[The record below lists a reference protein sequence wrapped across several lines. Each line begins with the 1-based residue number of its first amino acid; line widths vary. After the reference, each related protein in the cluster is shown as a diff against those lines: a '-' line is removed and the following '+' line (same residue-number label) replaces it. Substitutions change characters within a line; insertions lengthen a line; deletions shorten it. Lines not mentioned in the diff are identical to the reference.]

1 MQPLPSPGHPPHRR
15 TRHRASRPAL
25 LAGLCAAALSTT
37 LTAAVPANA
46 DPTTATPEAAPA
58 TVGIQT
64 VRSAAGYQVRVD
76 GVTRA
81 TVAVGDPGHSV
92 RTTLSPTG
100 RHAALIGDFN
110 GRYGA
115 ELLSLD
121 VGSGRLTRIAAGR
134 ITSAVYTHDGRL
146 GYVLAGDSS
155 GQLRLR
161 QPDGGGPDRPVA
173 SLDGVDVQL
182 VGWGEGD
189 AAALL
194 THRAAG
200 EPSGPSLSRVDLA
213 TGATRTVLAGDA
225 AKGVVYRDIRVTRI
239 DGAQRVSA
247 IVADHIYP
255 CAGTSSSLLLA
266 DEHGATVVRTGA
278 TRDSYREA
286 AWSPDGDRVAYTIQA
301 CVSPAEKTASRS
313 RALQRLDEL
322 NGTYVRD
329 LVATTARRIVE
340 GVTPHYRLDGF
351 TGSQL
356 RLASERYG
364 IQTVDVARPVT
375 AAQLDATAA
384 APASAVTTGTK
395 GATPTTPAGGRDGAG
410 DIGVQSKIVGSTFI
424 HQLWDTADTFNG
436 NSACGPTSAVMDL
449 AGYQLANQNGY
460 YVSTPSRHWSPYG
473 RYITHSYTAYGTTYD
488 AVAPDP
494 NWNYFAGAYG
504 WLVETPSQGTIHR
517 WMGDYLD
524 RHVSYPVAETG
535 TVTWSWIKSK
545 IDANL
550 MVVVSGNFAYGQY
563 GHIGLITGYL
573 DDGRVYVNDPYG
585 AGTDGSW
592 DGKNT
597 VYTLDYIR
605 GWYAWAA

>member
-1 MQPLPSPGHPPHRR
+1 MQPLPCPGHPPPRR
-15 TRHRASRPAL
+15 TRHRASRPAV
-25 LAGLCAAALSTT
+25 LAGLCAAALC
-37 LTAAVPANA
+37 AALAGV
-46 DPTTATPEAAPA
+46 APA
-58 TVGIQT
+58 TAGPATVTPVAGPAAAGIHT
-64 VRSAAGYQVRVD
+64 VRSDAGYQVRID

-81 TVAVGDPGHSV
+81 TVTVDDPGNSV

-100 RHAALIGDFN
+100 RHAALIRDFN

-121 VGSGRLTRIAAGR
+121 VGTGRLTRVAAGR
-134 ITSAVYTHDGRL
+134 ITSAVYTPDGRL

-161 QPDGGGPDRPVA
+161 QPDGGAADRPVA

-182 VGWGEGD
+182 IGWGEGA

-194 THRAAG
+194 THRAVG
-200 EPSGPSLSRVDLA
+200 EPSGPSLTRVNLA
-213 TGATRTVLAGDA
+213 TGGARTVLAGDA

-247 IVADHIYP
+247 IVADHVYP

-266 DEHGATVVRTGA
+266 DEHGTAVIRTGA

-301 CVSPAEKTASRS
+301 CVSPAEKAASRS

-329 LVATTARRIVE
+329 LAATTAQRLVE
-340 GVTPHYRLDGF
+340 GVTPNYRLDGF
-351 TGSQL
+351 AGAQL

-364 IQTVDVARPVT
+364 IQVVDAARPVT
-375 AAQLDATAA
+375 AAVLDATAA
-384 APASAVTTGTK
+384 PATAVTTATK
-395 GATPTTPAGGRDGAG
+395 GAAPKAPAGGHDVGG
-410 DIGVQSKIVGSTFI
+410 DVGVQSKIVGSTFI
-424 HQLWDTADTFNG
+424 HQLWDTADNFNG

-488 AVAPDP
+488 ATAPDP

-504 WLVETPSQGTIHR
+504 WLVETPSQGTLHR
-517 WMGDYLD
+517 WMGDYLN

-535 TVTWSWIKSK
+535 NVTWSWIKSK

-585 AGTDGSW
+585 AGTDGTW

>member
-1 MQPLPSPGHPPHRR
+1 MQPLTCPDRPPDIRPRR
-15 TRHRASRPAL
+15 AAIRPAAR
-25 LAGLCAAALSTT
+25 AGLCVATVAAALAGT
-37 LTAAVPANA
+37 VPAA
-46 DPTTATPEAAPA
+46 AGPATATPAVDPA
-58 TVGIQT
+58 TAGLHT
-64 VRSAAGYQVRVD
+64 VRSAAGYHIVVD
-76 GVTRA
+76 GVARA
-81 TVAVGDPGHSV
+81 AVRVSDPGNSV
-92 RTTLSPTG
+92 RATLSPSG
-100 RHAALIGDFN
+100 RHAAVVGDFN
-110 GRYGA
+110 GRHGT

-121 VGSGRLTRIAAGR
+121 LGSGQLTRIAAGR
-134 ITSAVYTHDGRL
+134 VTSAVYTQDGRL
-146 GYVLAGDSS
+146 GYVLADDRS

-161 QPDGGGPDRPVA
+161 QPDDGSTRVVA
-173 SLDGVDVQL
+173 NLDGSDVQL
-182 VGWGEGD
+182 IGWGEGS

-194 THRAAG
+194 THRAVG
-200 EPSGPSLSRVDLA
+200 EPSGPSLTRVDVA
-213 TGATRTVLAGDA
+213 TGTARTVLTSDA
-225 AKGVVYRDIRVTRI
+225 AKGVVYRDIRTVRI

-247 IVADHIYP
+247 IVADHSYP

-266 DEHGATVVRTGA
+266 DEHGTPVIRTGG

-301 CVSPAEKTASRS
+301 CISTTEKAAGRS
-313 RALQRLDEL
+313 QALRRLDAL

-329 LVATTARRIVE
+329 LAATTARRVVE
-340 GVTPHYRLDGF
+340 GITPHYRLDGF
-351 TGSQL
+351 AGPWP
-356 RLASERYG
+356 RLTSDRYG
-364 IQTVDVARPVT
+364 IQAVDPARPVA

-384 APASAVTTGTK
+384 TTAPAATVSTKAAFPTGRS
-395 GATPTTPAGGRDGAG
+395 GVADGTG
-410 DIGVQSKIVGSTFI
+410 VIGTQSKIVGSTFI
-424 HQLWDTADTFNG
+424 HQLWDTADNFNG

-449 AGYQLANQNGY
+449 AGYQLANPNGY

-535 TVTWSWIKSK
+535 NVTWSWIKSK